1 MFNQIFILKINL
13 SFRNIHCL
21 CFIFS
26 LNYKTYKFYV
36 FFFIQRSSN
45 LIKLTMANNDQ
56 MPKVDFQKDG
66 EIDKRLLQ
74 QIKFV
79 ERQNL
84 VRATRL
90 NRMRKNA
97 RYTGLILGS
106 ISLSIYVYSIYSI
119 KQETFLDDFE
129 EPKVT
134 LKQ

>member
-1 MFNQIFILKINL
+1 
-13 SFRNIHCL
+13 
-21 CFIFS
+21 
-26 LNYKTYKFYV
+26 
-36 FFFIQRSSN
+36 
-45 LIKLTMANNDQ
+45 MANSDQ
-56 MPKVDFQKDG
+56 MPKVDFTKDG

-90 NRMRKNA
+90 NRMRRNA
-97 RYTGLILGS
+97 RYTGLILGG
-106 ISLSIYVYSIYSI
+106 ITLSIYGYSIYSI

-129 EPKVT
+129 EPQVT

>member
-1 MFNQIFILKINL
+1 MSWFHQFA
-13 SFRNIHCL
+13 
-21 CFIFS
+21 
-26 LNYKTYKFYV
+26 
-36 FFFIQRSSN
+36 
-45 LIKLTMANNDQ
+45 MANSDE
-56 MPKVDFQKDG
+56 MPKVDFMKEG

-84 VRATRL
+84 IRAARL

-97 RYTGLILGS
+97 RFTGLLLGG
-106 ISLSIYVYSIYSI
+106 ITLSIYGYSIYSI

-129 EPKVT
+129 EPEVT

>member
-1 MFNQIFILKINL
+1 
-13 SFRNIHCL
+13 
-21 CFIFS
+21 
-26 LNYKTYKFYV
+26 
-36 FFFIQRSSN
+36 
-45 LIKLTMANNDQ
+45 MAISDQ
-56 MPKVDFQKDG
+56 MPKVDFTKNG

-74 QIKFV
+74 QIKFI

-97 RYTGLILGS
+97 RYMGFTLAGVV
-106 ISLSIYVYSIYSI
+106 LSIYGYSIYSI

-129 EPKVT
+129 EPKVV

>member
-1 MFNQIFILKINL
+1 
-13 SFRNIHCL
+13 
-21 CFIFS
+21 
-26 LNYKTYKFYV
+26 
-36 FFFIQRSSN
+36 
-45 LIKLTMANNDQ
+45 

-129 EPKVT
+129 EPKVA

>member
-1 MFNQIFILKINL
+1 
-13 SFRNIHCL
+13 
-21 CFIFS
+21 
-26 LNYKTYKFYV
+26 
-36 FFFIQRSSN
+36 
-45 LIKLTMANNDQ
+45 MANSDQ
-56 MPKVDFQKDG
+56 MPKVDFAKDG

-90 NRMRKNA
+90 NQMRKNA